1 MKISKYT
8 TRLSVSDKSWL
19 LYNAVTD
26 RFVLYSKE
34 LDFGK
39 QTGLDVLK
47 KESEQFYEQ
56 LEKGGFVIPND
67 KDDGGGCEEGTGEL
81 QE

>member
-39 QTGLDVLK
+39 QTDLDVLK
-47 KESEQFYEQ
+47 KESEQVFE
-56 LEKGGFVIPND
+56 EVVRGGVVCGS
-67 KDDGGGCEEGTGEL
+67 GGRSVRVAV
-81 QE
+81 

>member
-39 QTGLDVLK
+39 QTDLDVLK

-67 KDDGGGCEEGTGEL
+67 KEQT
-81 QE
+81 

>member
-39 QTGLDVLK
+39 QTDLDVLK

-56 LEKGGFVIPND
+56 LEKEASLFLMIR
-67 KDDGGGCEEGTGEL
+67 TRRRRL
-81 QE
+81 

>member
-39 QTGLDVLK
+39 QTDLDVLK
-47 KESEQFYEQ
+47 RNRNSFMSSWKKEASLF
-56 LEKGGFVIPND
+56 LMIR
-67 KDDGGGCEEGTGEL
+67 TRRRRS
-81 QE
+81 